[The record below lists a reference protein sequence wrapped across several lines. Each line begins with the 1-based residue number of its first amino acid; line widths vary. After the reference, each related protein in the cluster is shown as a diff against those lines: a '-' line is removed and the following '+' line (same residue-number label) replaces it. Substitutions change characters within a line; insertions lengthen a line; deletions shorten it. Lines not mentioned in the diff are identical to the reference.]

1 MSGGQSLHRELL
13 HFLIGHLITAV
24 VLALTLLTTRALL
37 EQHTEDTEQAWSGEA
52 LAEVW
57 RSTRGQPWLVNALAA
72 EVTDTIT
79 NRGQTIEADD
89 IFSAREVLIRR
100 CDTHLDQLADKLRED
115 RVRRVIEPLLSGESG
130 SEALRVD
137 DLQYSHDLGL
147 VRLEPKVEI
156 ANPIYREMIPREL
169 LNAHDEFLPLETVLF
184 VEDGML
190 VMNRLMK
197 AFQEFFREHSKNWL
211 KRFDYQ
217 EAGPQLLLQA
227 FLQRVVNAGGRIE
240 REYGIGR
247 GRTDLLV
254 VWGQGS
260 GMQKAVIECKLRRGG
275 LERTVREGLAQIE
288 KYMDGCGTDE
298 GHLIIFDRSEKR
310 TWKEKIFSRD
320 EMVGERCVTI
330 WGM

>member
-1 MSGGQSLHRELL
+1 MCDYRIHSSAEKAVIAGGSAFNIKAKSLRLGDFDE
-13 HFLIGHLITAV
+13 GE
-24 VLALTLLTTRALL
+24 TRALL

-147 VRLEPKVEI
+147 FRLEPKVEI

-169 LNAHDEFLPLETVLF
+169 LNAHDEFLPLETVWF

-197 AFQEFFREHSKNWL
+197 A
-211 KRFDYQ
+211 
-217 EAGPQLLLQA
+217 
-227 FLQRVVNAGGRIE
+227 I
-240 REYGIGR
+240 
-247 GRTDLLV
+247 
-254 VWGQGS
+254 
-260 GMQKAVIECKLRRGG
+260 
-275 LERTVREGLAQIE
+275 
-288 KYMDGCGTDE
+288 
-298 GHLIIFDRSEKR
+298 
-310 TWKEKIFSRD
+310 
-320 EMVGERCVTI
+320 
-330 WGM
+330 